1 MLLVW
6 KHPQICKFSFDQI
19 MTPRVGWG
27 HNRGG
32 LIFTEEFIEKN
43 YLKSSSQK
51 PCHPV
56 IKVVPCV
63 ETSSDRIQFC
73 SNHDQQG

>member
-6 KHPQICKFSFDQI
+6 KHPHIGKFGFDQI

-32 LIFTEEFIEKN
+32 GGLIFTEEFIEK
-43 YLKSSSQK
+43 K
-51 PCHPV
+51 P
-56 IKVVPCV
+56 I
-63 ETSSDRIQFC
+63 
-73 SNHDQQG
+73 

>member
-19 MTPRVGWG
+19 MT
-27 HNRGG
+27 NRGG
-32 LIFTEEFIEKN
+32 LIFTEEFIEKKH
-43 YLKSSSQK
+43 LKSSSQK

-56 IKVVPCV
+56 IKAVTCV
-63 ETSSDRIQFC
+63 ETPSDRIQFC
-73 SNHDQQG
+73 LNHDQQG

>member
-32 LIFTEEFIEKN
+32 GLIFTEEFIDKN
-43 YLKSSSQK
+43 
-51 PCHPV
+51 
-56 IKVVPCV
+56 I
-63 ETSSDRIQFC
+63 
-73 SNHDQQG
+73 

>member
-32 LIFTEEFIEKN
+32 SYFYRGIYRKKTFKIFLPKTMPSGH
-43 YLKSSSQK
+43 KS
-51 PCHPV
+51 C
-56 IKVVPCV
+56 
-63 ETSSDRIQFC
+63 TLFGNTLR
-73 SNHDQQG
+73 

>member
-27 HNRGG
+27 TIEGGG
-32 LIFTEEFIEKN
+32 LIFKEEFIGKN
-43 YLKSSSQK
+43 PFKIFLPKTMPSGHKS
-51 PCHPV
+51 CTL
-56 IKVVPCV
+56 CGN
-63 ETSSDRIQFC
+63 TLR
-73 SNHDQQG
+73 